1 MTTSLEWEIA
11 EAATAAFQRET
22 GLSASLSS
30 VPNGPQEEGLNVEL
44 GGQHFPGEVKRWAAH
59 LIPALSYHL
68 AGNPGRLLIADY
80 LNASAAKKLQA
91 QGIQFIDT
99 AGNAF
104 IDRPDFKILIRG
116 NNRPAIFA
124 REEESHAAQ
133 RAFQRQGLIVVYHL
147 LVVPDLMNAS
157 VRAIAER
164 TGVSHGTVANV
175 LQALEAG
182 GLVATMG
189 RSRRKIIEPRKL
201 MERWVVGYCEKLAPK
216 ILIGE
221 FHGETTDWWG
231 ERDIDRFAA
240 AWGGEIAGAFFSGHL
255 TPQVA
260 TLFLPRENLPQLM
273 QQYRL
278 RKPPAGVEANVRIM
292 ERFWRADDE
301 ELAMAHPLLAY
312 ADLIRSGDPRN
323 AEIARILDE
332 RYLAD
337 HFSAY

>member
-1 MTTSLEWEIA
+1 MECEIA
-11 EAATAAFQRET
+11 EAAIAAFQRET

-30 VPNGPQEEGLNVEL
+30 VPNGAQEEDINVEL
-44 GGQHFPGEVKRWAAH
+44 GGHHFPSEIKRWAAH

-116 NNRPAIFA
+116 NGRSASFE
-124 REEESHAAQ
+124 RGEEPHAGQ

-147 LVVPDLMNAS
+147 LIVPDLVNAS

-175 LQALEAG
+175 LKALETG
-182 GLVATMG
+182 GLVATRHSG
-189 RSRRKIIEPRKL
+189 ERRVIEPRKL
-201 MERWVVGYCEKLAPK
+201 MERWVLGYCEKLAPK
-216 ILIGE
+216 LLIGE
-221 FHGETTDWWG
+221 FYGETTDWWG
-231 ERDIDRFAA
+231 EHGMDRFAA

-255 TPQVA
+255 TPQMA
-260 TLFLPRENLPQLM
+260 TLFLPREHLPQLM

-278 RKPPAGVEANVRIM
+278 RKPPAGVEANIRLM
-292 ERFWRADDE
+292 ERFWRTDDQE
-301 ELAMAHPLLAY
+301 PSMVHPLLAY
-312 ADLIRSGDPRN
+312 ADLIRSGDSRN

-337 HFSAY
+337 HFSAS